1 VNPFAPALILPS
13 KIKYRRRTNFQLLS
27 LIQVITLF
35 HQFQRKKN
43 ESGAL
48 IATTNDV
55 KIAIDL
61 IVPSLVINSDDLDA
75 QTRAFLTEIKT
86 YLAVQQRD
94 DFTQREIRMFV
105 KKSKTSV
112 FKLLHSL
119 LTSEYIYVVSGTKQ
133 QGFHYALNGASEA
146 TDQQALKSELYAL
159 IGLTL

>member
-1 VNPFAPALILPS
+1 M
-13 KIKYRRRTNFQLLS
+13 
-27 LIQVITLF
+27 
-35 HQFQRKKN
+35 
-43 ESGAL
+43 

-86 YLAVQQRD
+86 YLADQQRD